1 MLGFRRGGITQAMK
15 AFVVLNPVAGHSD
28 VQAVREGL
36 NRHLAAAGIAY
47 RVYET
52 TGQERLPEIVRS
64 AIDEGF
70 DTVVAAGGDGTI
82 SGVIDGLVH
91 TGLLLGI
98 LPVGTVNTLARE
110 LDIPLDLESALSL
123 LVGEHATIRMDV
135 GQVEGHCIALNASV
149 GVSTSTMQAT
159 GQQEKRRFG
168 PLAYLVPGLKAL
180 FGAQPHDFEIEVDG
194 CSRHWRASEVVVAN
208 GGTVGDPVLRW
219 GPDIRVD
226 DGQLD
231 LCVVRARS
239 LLDYLLIAWNL
250 LWGTQRRDRRLRCQ
264 RVRHSVSIQGRETMP
279 VQVDGEIVGE
289 TPIRVE
295 VLPHAV
301 HVIIPEPGK
310 Y

>member
-1 MLGFRRGGITQAMK
+1 MK
-15 AFVVLNPVAGHSD
+15 VFVILNPVAGHCD
-28 VQAVREGL
+28 VHAVRDAL
-36 NRHLAAAGIAY
+36 DRHLSGAGIAY
-47 RVYET
+47 CVYET
-52 TGQERLPEIVRS
+52 TGQERLSEIVRS

-70 DTVVAAGGDGTI
+70 DTFVAAGGDGTI

-91 TGLLLGI
+91 TGLPLGI

-110 LDIPLDLESALSL
+110 LEIPLDLVRALRL
-123 LVGEHATIRMDV
+123 VVGEHATISMDV
-135 GQVEGHCIALNASV
+135 GRIEGHFFALNASV
-149 GVSTSTMQAT
+149 GASTSAMQAT
-159 GQQEKRRFG
+159 GQQEKRRLG
-168 PLAYLVPGLKAL
+168 PFAYLGPGIKAL

-194 CSRHWRASEVVVAN
+194 HSRHWRASEVVVAN

-264 RVRHSVSIQGRETMP
+264 RVRHSMSIQGREKMP

-295 VLPHAV
+295 VLPDAV
-301 HVIIPEPGK
+301 LVIIPESGK
-310 Y
+310 